1 MKVIT
6 LNEFGEDA
14 FISLLQN
21 LAVNCTDKN
30 KYWFPVLLNNY
41 KKYIEWFF
49 AIDED
54 GEFAAFSTIQKFYD
68 GCYRVLTRSYVVDK
82 HRRSNLLAYRKPV
95 ISTENHHLS
104 PPSYMIQTQLK
115 YLANEFD
122 TIFISFED
130 VRKSRVTVN
139 MSRKL
144 EINTGLIWT
153 VGEGM
158 YLTCPDHSSKNC
170 WQNVCYSGVEPNLQK
185 ISKEEWIESY
195 GK

>member
-14 FISLLQN
+14 FVLLLEN
-21 LAVNCTDKN
+21 LADNCKDKN
-30 KYWFPVLLNNY
+30 KDWFPVLLTNY

-49 AIDED
+49 AIDENE
-54 GEFAAFSTIQKFYD
+54 EFAAFSTIQKFYD

-95 ISTENHHLS
+95 TTTENHHLS
-104 PPSYMIQTQLK
+104 PPSYMIQSQLK
-115 YLANEFD
+115 YLDNKFD

-130 VRKSRVTVN
+130 IKKSRVTVN

-144 EINTGLIWT
+144 EVNTGLDWT
-153 VGEGM
+153 VGGGM
-158 YLTCPDHSSKNC
+158 YLTCPNPASKNC
-170 WQNVCYSGVEPNLQK
+170 WQNVCYSGVEPNLKK